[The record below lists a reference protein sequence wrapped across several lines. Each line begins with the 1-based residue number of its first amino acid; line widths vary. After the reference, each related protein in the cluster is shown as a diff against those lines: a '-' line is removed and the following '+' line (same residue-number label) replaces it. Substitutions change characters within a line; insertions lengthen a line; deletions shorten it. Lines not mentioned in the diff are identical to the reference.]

1 MPDEEFDRLAVQ
13 RDAALIH
20 ALATRTVPPLDIDL
34 DDPVVTSLVAWV
46 DWIDAGVNE
55 AEVFELAEH
64 KDRVVAKGGK
74 RHRAALIAGSTVAA
88 LVVTSGA
95 AAAVSGDPFLVAK
108 APFTVIE
115 KINPFDTDGGAGERL
130 PDRASEVAKA
140 NELLADARRAMAN
153 GDTAEAERLMA
164 EATAALGDSANPG
177 QQNRIDKLVA
187 DIDSGGQN
195 PGSGGGHPSGGPGG
209 GAEPDT
215 GKPDNGKPDNGKPD
229 NGKPDNGKPD
239 KNPGPVDKDPVDKDP
254 NSDKGQDKDPVDQD
268 PQGGSNN
275 GSKTAP
281 GDNGGQGSGQSDGD
295 SRGPKGDKGSGKSG
309 RNDSGDKGSGG
320 QGSGNDK
327 PDKDTGKPDKG

>member
-229 NGKPDNGKPD
+229 

>member
-34 DDPVVTSLVAWV
+34 DDPVVTSLATWV
-46 DWIDAGVNE
+46 DWVDAGVND

-95 AAAVSGDPFLVAK
+95 AAAVTGDPFLVAK

-115 KINPFDTDGGAGERL
+115 KINPFDSDGGAGERL
-130 PDRASEVAKA
+130 PDKASEVAKA

-187 DIDSGGQN
+187 DIDSGGQSQ
-195 PGSGGGHPSGGPGG
+195 PGSGGDPSGGGNDT
-209 GAEPDT
+209 EPDP
-215 GKPDNGKPDNGKPD
+215 GKPDNGKPDT
-229 NGKPDNGKPD
+229 GKPD
-239 KNPGPVDKDPVDKDP
+239 KNPGPVDKDPVDKDPVDKDP

-281 GDNGGQGSGQSDGD
+281 GDNGGQGSGQNDDD
-295 SRGPKGDKGSGKSG
+295 SSRQPKDDKGAGKSG
-309 RNDSGDKGSGG
+309 RNDSADKSSGDS
-320 QGSGNDK
+320 
-327 PDKDTGKPDKG
+327 KPDKGKPAKG